1 MNGVTRAT
9 RATRTASGDV
19 EQALV
24 NAAESVLVRGG
35 LGAVTVRAV
44 AAEAGVAPMGVYSR
58 FGGKDG
64 LIQALVMRA
73 FELLRAAVA
82 DRGEV
87 DPLVRLRAAGVRYR
101 EFALA
106 YPQHYALIFGGS
118 PGTDAGEN
126 PEVEAKAAAAFE
138 ALVATVSYGI
148 GAGVMTPGDPV
159 DLAMQIW
166 SAVHG
171 AVALELADL
180 VLTEDPAA
188 TYGRLLDLLVAG
200 VTHPH

>member
-1 MNGVTRAT
+1 MSGVT

-24 NAAESVLVRGG
+24 EAADAVLTRGG
-35 LGAVTVRAV
+35 LSAVTVRAV

-64 LIQALVMRA
+64 LIQVLVMRA
-73 FELLRAAVA
+73 FDLLREAVA

-87 DPLVRLRAAGVRYR
+87 DPLERLRAAGLRYR
-101 EFALA
+101 EFGLA
-106 YPQHYALIFGGS
+106 HPQHYLLIFGSSRQVVGES
-118 PGTDAGEN
+118 PEI
-126 PEVEAKAAAAFE
+126 EAKAGAAFG
-138 ALVATVSYGI
+138 ALVEHMAYGI
-148 GAGVMTPGDPV
+148 AAGAMLPGDPV

-180 VLTEDPAA
+180 VLTEDAAA
-188 TYGRLLDLLVAG
+188 TYARLVDLLVAG
-200 VTHPH
+200 VSRPH